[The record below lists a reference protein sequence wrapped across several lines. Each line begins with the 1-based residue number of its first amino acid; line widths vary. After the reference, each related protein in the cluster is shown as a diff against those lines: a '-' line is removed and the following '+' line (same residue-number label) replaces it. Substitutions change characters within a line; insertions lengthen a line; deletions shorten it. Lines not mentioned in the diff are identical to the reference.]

1 MLVRD
6 SASHIAPEMFFL
18 HNYFPF
24 ITFASFLGLLVM
36 PFDCQKSSSWPGGI
50 HVHKSNCLPNG
61 ESHMFRVAASSPN
74 RVMCGYLASCGLLCS
89 EKHPILPVLDLPR
102 AFSSLFLLY

>member
-50 HVHKSNCLPNG
+50 HVHKSTACP
-61 ESHMFRVAASSPN
+61 MAKAI
-74 RVMCGYLASCGLLCS
+74 CS
-89 EKHPILPVLDLPR
+89 ELLPALQTESCVVI
-102 AFSSLFLLY
+102 